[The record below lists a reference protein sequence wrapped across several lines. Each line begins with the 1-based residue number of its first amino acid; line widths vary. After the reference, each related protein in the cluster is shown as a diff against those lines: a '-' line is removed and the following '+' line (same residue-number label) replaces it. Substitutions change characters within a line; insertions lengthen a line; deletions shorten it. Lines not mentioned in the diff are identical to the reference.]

1 MNMDETCH
9 NLFSNIAT
17 PAPPWGFI
25 DAPTIQQNMK
35 LKLAFL
41 LALITSAGL
50 IAVDAPKPDAP
61 KGDEPG
67 KKAEKGKG
75 GKKQGPQKPDSVDE
89 ATWKKFG
96 EAQKAAQ
103 NDDAVKAAKA
113 KAADANTP
121 EEKQAAGK
129 AVMEA
134 TKAAILKADASLESV
149 FKALEEA
156 RAKGK
161 GKGDKG
167 DKGGKKPEAK

>member
-1 MNMDETCH
+1 
-9 NLFSNIAT
+9 
-17 PAPPWGFI
+17 
-25 DAPTIQQNMK
+25 MK
-35 LKLAFL
+35 IKLALL

-50 IAVDAPKPDAP
+50 LAQDAPKPDAP
-61 KGDEPG
+61 KGDAPKKGEG
-67 KKAEKGKG
+67 KGDKG
-75 GKKQGPQKPDSVDE
+75 GKKQGPQKPESVDE

-103 NDDAVKAAKA
+103 KDEAVIAAKA
-113 KAADANTP
+113 KAADAKTP

-134 TKAAILKADASLESV
+134 TKAAVLKADASLESV
-149 FKALEEA
+149 FKALDEA

-167 DKGGKKPEAK
+167 DKGGKKPEGEGKKPEAK

>member
-1 MNMDETCH
+1 
-9 NLFSNIAT
+9 
-17 PAPPWGFI
+17 
-25 DAPTIQQNMK
+25 MK

-41 LALITSAGL
+41 LALISSAGL
-50 IAVDAPKPDAP
+50 IAQEAKPEAP
-61 KGDEPG
+61 KGDAPA
-67 KKAEKGKG
+67 KKAEGKGDKG
-75 GKKQGPQKPDSVDE
+75 GKKQGPQRPEAVDE
-89 ATWKKFG
+89 ATWKKFM

-113 KAADANTP
+113 KAADAKTP

-167 DKGGKKPEAK
+167 GKGGKKGEGGKGGKKPEAK